1 MKLHNDNLIFSPS
14 DLILFLES
22 PFASWMEHFSL
33 ISPEALDL
41 KDQDDAMMLMLQDK
55 GAEHESSVLE
65 GLKQQ
70 GLTIANIGLSSDK
83 KAATIQA
90 MKEGADVV
98 FQACLSQDQFTGFAD
113 FLVKVPGSSQ
123 LGDYHYEIW
132 DTKLSKSLQ
141 PYYTIQL
148 CCYQEMIA
156 AIQGRYSNDFVI
168 ILGDQTQQRLRTQEF
183 YYYYQSVKNA
193 FLQLHEEFDLEK
205 YPNPSDSKSW
215 GCWSNYAKQ
224 LLKEADHLSQVA
236 TITRSQIKKLN
247 ADGIQTMQDLINSD
261 KPSIKSLNTDVY
273 KRLKAQAQ
281 IQRKSEGLATPLFEI
296 INTHEKLGLALLPQH
311 SENDVYFDIE
321 GFPLIEGGLEYLWGC
336 TYFDEKGDRKFID
349 FWAHN
354 EIEEKIAFK
363 SFIEWVYARWQQD
376 PTMHIYHY
384 ANYEIAACKKLMCRY
399 GVCELEVD
407 QLLRN
412 GVFVDLYKIV
422 KNGLLIGEPKYSIK
436 NVEHLYRGKRETE
449 VGSGGDSVVVYENWR
464 VNPDGLT
471 WQTSKVLKSIRDYN
485 IDDCNSTQELVAW
498 LHQKQQEFGI
508 QYVGKKDIVEKE
520 LSEEI
525 TAITNLR
532 DQLLSKAESLKS
544 HDIIESQI
552 CENMAWALEFHR
564 REAKPVFWRLFE
576 RMGLTVEELYDD
588 LDCLVNCIRTDKE
601 PFKPTP
607 KARSLAYE
615 YAFDPHQ
622 EFKMANTTS
631 FYILGEEDEKGN
643 NLKATLLKEHSS
655 VSKGRICLQL
665 KEPLSVVHLIPDD
678 YVNPKPIPK
687 AIETV
692 VRSYYENQLND
703 DAILH
708 FLRRDYP
715 RIKGIE
721 KGEIIVSS
729 HKNLEKLDQ
738 IKSAICNLDNSYIVI
753 QGPPGAGKTFTGK
766 HVIAELL
773 KQGKKVGISSNSHKA
788 INNLLIGVAQ
798 YCQNENIPAHFCC
811 TKNTDTEIE
820 NFGISEIKNDKIV
833 EYLDGA
839 CVVGT
844 TAWGFSREELNK
856 QFDYL
861 FIDEAGQ
868 VSVANLIAMS
878 QSAHNLVLMG
888 DQMQLGQP
896 AQGTHPGDS
905 GLSILDYLL
914 KDHPTIE
921 PNRGIFLDTTYRMH
935 SKVNEFISQAIY
947 EGKLNSHKSNDL
959 QVIQVPDGYKGVLN
973 KEAGVVFIPV
983 EHEGNT
989 QASDEEVQAI
999 QHAVNELIGRI
1010 YTDKEGNKKP
1020 IILDDILFV
1029 APYNFQV
1036 TKLKSALGEN
1046 AKLGSVDKFQG
1057 QEAPIVFFSLCASD
1071 ANDSPRGMDFLFDKN
1086 RLNVANSR
1094 AQSLAIVVGNP
1105 NLINCNTSNIKQ
1117 QKLVNVFCHLIN
1129 YSQY

>member
-98 FQACLSQDQFTGFAD
+98 FQACLSKGKFTGFAD
-113 FLVKVPGSSQ
+113 FLVKVAGSSQ

-247 ADGIQTMQDLINSD
+247 ADGIQTMQDLIDSD

-281 IQRKSEGLATPLFEI
+281 IQRKSEGLTTPLFEI

-399 GVCELEVD
+399 GVCEFEVD

-412 GVFVDLYKIV
+412 EVFVDLYKIV

-464 VNPDGLT
+464 QNPDGLT
-471 WQTSKVLKSIRDYN
+471 WQDSKILKDIRDYN
-485 IDDCNSTQELVAW
+485 IDDCNSTQELVDW
-498 LHQKQQEFGI
+498 LRAQQQDHHI
-508 QYVGKKDIVEKE
+508 QYQPKQISSEPEKPEKIEKAQQIVQ
-520 LSEEI
+520 
-525 TAITNLR
+525 LR
-532 DQLLSKAESLKS
+532 DELLAQAEKADATEANVL
-544 HDIIESQI
+544 E
-552 CENMAWALEFHR
+552 MLAWSLEFHQ
-564 REAKPVFWRLFE
+564 REHKPMWWKLFE
-576 RMGLTVEELYDD
+576 QLSSNPEDLYED
-588 LDCLVNCIRTDKE
+588 LDCLVNCVRTEKE
-601 PFKPTP
+601 AFKPQG
-607 KARSLAYE
+607 ARNLVYE
-615 YAFDPHQ
+615 YQFDVNQ
-622 EFKMANTTS
+622 DFKLAKDGGN
-631 FYILGEEDEKGN
+631 FYLLGEVDENDKACKAKFLLAHSNLEKG
-643 NLKATLLKEHSS
+643 L
-655 VSKGRICLQL
+655 ICLQSKNKL
-665 KEPLSVVHLIPDD
+665 PDIVHLIPDS
-678 YVNPKPIPK
+678 YVNADPIPT
-687 AIETV
+687 AIQTLAQN
-692 VRSYYENQLND
+692 YQNNQLEND
-703 DAILH
+703 VILEV
-708 FLRRDYP
+708 LRRNLP
-715 RIKGIE
+715 KIKGLNS
-721 KGEIIVSS
+721 GEAIVTSQDSGERLNQIIRAIS
-729 HKNLEKLDQ
+729 NLQ
-738 IKSAICNLDNSYIVI
+738 NSYLII
-753 QGPPGAGKTFTGK
+753 QGPPGAGKTYTAK

-773 KQGKKVGISSNSHKA
+773 KQGKRVGISSNSHKA
-788 INNLLIGVAQ
+788 INNLLIGTAE
-798 YCQNENIPAHFCC
+798 YCHKQNIDADFYC
-811 TKNTDTEIE
+811 TKNTDDAIE
-820 NFGISEIKNDKIV
+820 ELSIHEIKNNEIIN
-833 EYLDGA
+833 YLGTT
-839 CVVGT
+839 CVIGT
-844 TAWGFSREELNK
+844 TAWGFARADLNK

-861 FIDEAGQ
+861 FVDEAGQ
-868 VSVANLIAMS
+868 VSMANLIAMS
-878 QSAHNLVLMG
+878 QSTHNIVLMG

-896 AQGTHPGDS
+896 TQGTHPAQS
-905 GLSILDYLL
+905 GLSTLDYLL
-914 KDHPTIE
+914 GDRATIE
-921 PNRGIFLDTTYRMH
+921 ENKGIFLATTYRMH
-935 SKVNEFISQAIY
+935 SKVNQFISDAIY
-947 EGKLNSHKSNDL
+947 EGKLKSDANTDRQCVTVSENYNGL
-959 QVIQVPDGYKGVLN
+959 LN
-973 KEAGVVFIPV
+973 KEAGLVFIPV
-983 EHEGNT
+983 EHEGNA
-989 QASDEEVQAI
+989 QGSDEEVIAI
-999 QHAVNELIGRI
+999 QKAVNELLGRT
-1010 YTDKEGNKKP
+1010 YTDQTGQSRH
-1020 IILDDILFV
+1020 ITLDDMLFV
-1029 APYNFQV
+1029 APYNLQV
-1036 TKLKSALGEN
+1036 TKLKAVLGEQ
-1046 AKLGSVDKFQG
+1046 AKVGSVDKFQG
-1057 QEAPIVFFSLCASD
+1057 QEAPIVFFSMCASD
-1071 ANDSPRGMDFLFDKN
+1071 ASESPRGMDFLFDKN
-1086 RLNVANSR
+1086 RLNVAISR
-1094 AQSLAIVVGNP
+1094 AQALAIVVANP
-1105 NLINCNTSNIKQ
+1105 KLANSPANQVKQ
-1117 QKLVNVFCHLIN
+1117 QRLVNVFCQFLEYVN
-1129 YSQY
+1129 